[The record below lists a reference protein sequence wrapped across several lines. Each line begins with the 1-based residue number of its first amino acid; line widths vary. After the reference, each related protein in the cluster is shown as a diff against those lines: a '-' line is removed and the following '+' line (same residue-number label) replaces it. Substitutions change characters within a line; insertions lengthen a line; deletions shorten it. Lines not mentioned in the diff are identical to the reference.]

1 VDDGKSTLIGRL
13 LYETMSIKQDILA
26 SVSGEEDK
34 INLAFLTDG
43 LRAERQQGITI
54 DVAYKYFS
62 TSRRAYIITDA
73 PGHFRYTRNLV
84 SGASTV
90 DLIIILIDA
99 RHGITDQT
107 RIHSQVASFLRVP
120 SVLVAVNKM
129 DLINYSEEHFM
140 RIRQSFLKD
149 AEKLHLGE
157 ARFMPVSAL
166 QGDNISLPSA
176 RMPWYTGPT
185 FLQYLEDLPVSK
197 RTTGSLRLSVQ
208 CAREGIYFGKIHSGI
223 LSRGDEVVIHP
234 EGKKTQVTQLMKNR
248 EEPEKCGAGHNIAF
262 RLESDVRTTRGDII
276 SHPDDPPHCTMKFMA
291 HLCWLDASKT
301 AATDVAY
308 ILRIG
313 SREVNGWISHV
324 HAVMNPVT
332 HAWSPEDK
340 TVSVNRFARVQLRTD
355 HPVVIDDH
363 SLYQP
368 TGRGILIDTETN
380 MVVAAF
386 VIPALL
392 PDGSSK

>member
-1 VDDGKSTLIGRL
+1 
-13 LYETMSIKQDILA
+13 MSIKQDILA

-90 DLIIILIDA
+90 DLMIILVDA

-129 DLINYSEEHFM
+129 DLIDYSEEHFM
-140 RIRQSFLKD
+140 RIRQSFLQE
-149 AEKLHLGE
+149 AEALQLGE

-185 FLQYLEDLPVSK
+185 FLQFLEDLPVSK
-197 RTTGSLRLSVQ
+197 KTNGSLRLSVQ

-223 LSRGDEVVIHP
+223 LSRGDKVVIHP
-234 EGKKTQVTQLMKNR
+234 DGKRTQIAQLMKDR
-248 EEPEKCGAGHNIAF
+248 EETVKCGAGHNIAF
-262 RLESDVRTTRGDII
+262 RLEGDVRIARGDII
-276 SHPDDPPHCTMKFMA
+276 SHPDDPPHRTVAFMA
-291 HLCWLDASKT
+291 DLCWLDNTKT
-301 AATDVAY
+301 AATDVSY
-308 ILRIG
+308 ILRI
-313 SREVNGWISHV
+313 SNREVKGWINHV
-324 HAVMNPVT
+324 HAVMDPVT
-332 HAWSPEDK
+332 HAWSPNDK
-340 TVSVNRFARVQLRTD
+340 TVSVNRFARVLLQTD
-355 HPVVIDDH
+355 HPVVIDNH
-363 SLYQP
+363 SLYQH

-386 VIPALL
+386 VIPA
-392 PDGSSK
+392 PCQPARRNNRGV